1 MTLSTLIA
9 SETSDVI
16 NCIAIAYEK
25 GSSGNIFLRKEK
37 FRTVQVLLKKDRTLK
52 KIRETVKLVMV
63 MMITLSA
70 YENNLEY
77 KRRRETNYKD

>member
-1 MTLSTLIA
+1 M
-9 SETSDVI
+9 
-16 NCIAIAYEK
+16 
-25 GSSGNIFLRKEK
+25 
-37 FRTVQVLLKKDRTLK
+37 LLKKDRTLK

-63 MMITLSA
+63 MMITLSP

>member
-1 MTLSTLIA
+1 M
-9 SETSDVI
+9 
-16 NCIAIAYEK
+16 
-25 GSSGNIFLRKEK
+25 
-37 FRTVQVLLKKDRTLK
+37 LLKKDRTLK